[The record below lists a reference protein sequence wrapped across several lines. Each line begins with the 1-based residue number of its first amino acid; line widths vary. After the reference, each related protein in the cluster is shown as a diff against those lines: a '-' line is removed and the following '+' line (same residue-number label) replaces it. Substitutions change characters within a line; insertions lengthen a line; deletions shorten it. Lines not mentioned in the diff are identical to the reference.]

1 MANFNDII
9 GQENIKKHLQTA
21 IKLGNLSHAYIINGE
36 DGSGRQNSLH
46 LHLQKHFNVKT
57 VLLMATHAVYVN
69 HANRQ
74 SLTIILILYISP
86 MTNPA

>member
-1 MANFNDII
+1 MQTLMTLSARKILK
-9 GQENIKKHLQTA
+9 NIYRLLSNSA
-21 IKLGNLSHAYIINGE
+21 ICHMHILSTEKMVPA
-36 DGSGRQNSLH
+36 DRRLH

-57 VLLMATHAVYVN
+57 VLLMATRAVYVN